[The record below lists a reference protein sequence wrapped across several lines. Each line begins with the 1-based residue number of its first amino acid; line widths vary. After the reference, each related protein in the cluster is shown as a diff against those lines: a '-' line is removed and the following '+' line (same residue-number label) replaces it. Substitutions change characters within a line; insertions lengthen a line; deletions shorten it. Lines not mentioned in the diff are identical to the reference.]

1 MPASAKGRGENTR
14 ELSLQP
20 LPTTLGAGK
29 ATEEFSPGGGVC
41 YNIRWQIEGRGEPAP
56 LRDTRESATAFGGG
70 KTRTA

>member
-29 ATEEFSPGGGVC
+29 ATEEFSPGGGGV
-41 YNIRWQIEGRGEPAP
+41 
-56 LRDTRESATAFGGG
+56 L
-70 KTRTA
+70 